1 MLNTYTS
8 LIEHTSDTN
17 SEDYLP
23 EKSDR
28 IFRVLFCMRSCLCSA
43 DHFSEHEIRKYLSAV
58 MNFVEKENPDYEAEM
73 LIKKYIVEIQKKY
86 GEYDLIQEDEFFR
99 IKATFKV
106 DDSHKENQKMF
117 DDIDEVLNK
126 NDLEK
131 YKIAD
136 IGYGGNSKYHIIK
149 TGAVRRILIV
159 RLCWWFLRIITRP
172 FRKKRKSF
180 R

>member
-1 MLNTYTS
+1 MSYT
-8 LIEHTSDTN
+8 IG
-17 SEDYLP
+17 
-23 EKSDR
+23 K
-28 IFRVLFCMRSCLCSA
+28 V
-43 DHFSEHEIRKYLSAV
+43 V
-58 MNFVEKENPDYEAEM
+58 
-73 LIKKYIVEIQKKY
+73 
-86 GEYDLIQEDEFFR
+86 
-99 IKATFKV
+99 FKV

-126 NDLEK
+126 DDLEK

-136 IGYGGNSKYHIIK
+136 IGYDGNSKYHIIK